1 MTRRLRSQLP
11 KLSPAELTRA
21 VEMGPMNV
29 ITNAIIVKRSRFIII
44 YKSFI
49 LALSLFVSLRK
60 MMNRVLDRTLNHLPV
75 DGLDPVADFHAP
87 CRLGI
92 RLSYSLLRFSLHDRL
107 S

>member
-21 VEMGPMNV
+21 VEMGLMNV

-44 YKSFI
+44 YKSFT
-49 LALSLFVSLRK
+49 LAMSLFVSLRQ

-75 DGLDPVADFHAP
+75 DGLEPCLDFSVSYT
-87 CRLGI
+87 LGRRQI
-92 RLSYSLLRFSLHDRL
+92 GT
-107 S
+107 